1 MNPYFCSRRTLRPAL
16 LVSLLTILPGAV
28 LEAQNFSDLFPSAR
42 RKRAKVTETKKAE
55 EERAYLEESDE
66 EKLVDA
72 LVMRQVKFDS
82 DWNPDPTAMPQFT
95 YQFRK
100 ALRMRCQMVDEPL
113 ELSDPELFKWPTL
126 YITAHNSFRFT
137 KEERENLKQY
147 LLRGGVLV
155 GDDCAVAG
163 GGWLPSFYAEME
175 RMFPGQSFIDVS
187 PEHPKFGKMFNISY
201 HFRDTIKIIVRR
213 HNRAFIINGR
223 MAVYI
228 ILDDYGCMWEV
239 SSPPSAANPLGISN
253 HGFSSDERKD
263 SFQFTFNTLLYLLTH

>member
-1 MNPYFCSRRTLRPAL
+1 MKYPYLSRALRPAL
-16 LVSLLTILPGAV
+16 LASLLTIVPGADV
-28 LEAQNFSDLFPSAR
+28 LAQNFSDLFPSAR
-42 RKRAKVTETKKAE
+42 RKRAKVTETKKVE
-55 EERAYLEESDE
+55 EERAYVEESDE

-137 KEERENLKQY
+137 KKERENLKQY

-253 HGFSSDERKD
+253 HGFSSEERKD

>member
-1 MNPYFCSRRTLRPAL
+1 MKYPYLSRALRPAL
-16 LVSLLTILPGAV
+16 LASLLTIVPGADV
-28 LEAQNFSDLFPSAR
+28 LAQNFSDLFPSAR
-42 RKRAKVTETKKAE
+42 RKRAKVTETKKVE
-55 EERAYLEESDE
+55 EERAYVEESDE

-137 KEERENLKQY
+137 KKERENLKQY